1 MSKFV
6 LMKSNTNNMKNLKQN
21 PVLLMQLRR
30 KAAILNFISEL
41 AFNAGVK
48 EISYDFNDRKNFFTV
63 SCNGIV
69 KAFPLNTPLLNI
81 KREVSKCLTADYSS
95 KFRYSDSL
103 NSMNELIHRSE
114 ENQLNYRLAI

>member
-6 LMKSNTNNMKNLKQN
+6 LMKLNTNNMKNLKQN

-41 AFNAGVK
+41 AFNAEVK
-48 EISYDFNDRKNFFTV
+48 EISYDFNDKKNFFTV

-69 KAFPLNTPLLNI
+69 KAFPINTPLINI

-95 KFRYSDSL
+95 KFKYSDSIHA
-103 NSMNELIHRSE
+103 LIQRSE

>member
-1 MSKFV
+1 
-6 LMKSNTNNMKNLKQN
+6 MKNLKQN

-30 KAAILNFISEL
+30 KIAIQSFIAEL
-41 AFNAGVK
+41 AFNAEVK
-48 EISYDFNDRKNFFTV
+48 EISYDFNEKKNFLTI
-63 SCNGIV
+63 SCNGIT
-69 KAFPLNTPLLNI
+69 KAFPLNTPLINI

-95 KFRYSDSL
+95 KFKYSDSL

>member
-41 AFNAGVK
+41 AFNPEVK
-48 EISYDFNDRKNFFTV
+48 EISFDFNEKKNFMTI

-69 KAFPLNTPLLNI
+69 KAFPLNTPLINI

-95 KFRYSDSL
+95 KLRYSDSFSSL
-103 NSMNELIHRSE
+103 NELTQRSE